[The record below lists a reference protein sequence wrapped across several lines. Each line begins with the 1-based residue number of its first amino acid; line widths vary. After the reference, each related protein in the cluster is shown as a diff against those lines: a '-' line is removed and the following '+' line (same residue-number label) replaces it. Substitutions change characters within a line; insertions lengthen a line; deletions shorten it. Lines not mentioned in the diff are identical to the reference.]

1 MLCFTLYLRA
11 IFQVQAPGGLYLE
24 VRFNRGFLA
33 LPVWG
38 LIHGGAYFR
47 NFTAQW
53 LCLIYFNFCSLLV
66 RYLVS
71 LGKSLYGVYKNPQCN
86 WECCFSIILSAQGGR
101 ENNGGVTNDDGD
113 QDMETNQA
121 QIDDVGV
128 RIIYV
133 SSL

>member
-1 MLCFTLYLRA
+1 M
-11 IFQVQAPGGLYLE
+11 
-24 VRFNRGFLA
+24 
-33 LPVWG
+33 
-38 LIHGGAYFR
+38 GAYIWKGLFSESYG
-47 NFTAQW
+47 TMVV
-53 LCLIYFNFCSLLV
+53 FNFCSLLV

-71 LGKSLYGVYKNPQCN
+71 LGKSLYGVYKNPQRN

-101 ENNGGVTNDDGD
+101 ENDGGVTNDDGD

-121 QIDDVGV
+121 QINDVGV

>member
-1 MLCFTLYLRA
+1 MRYRF
-11 IFQVQAPGGLYLE
+11 GGLYLE
-24 VRFNRGFLA
+24 
-33 LPVWG
+33 G
-38 LIHGGAYFR
+38 LIYGGAYFR
-47 NFTAQW
+47 NFTVQW

-66 RYLVS
+66 RYLVP

-101 ENNGGVTNDDGD
+101 ENDGGVTNDDGD

>member
-1 MLCFTLYLRA
+1 M
-11 IFQVQAPGGLYLE
+11 E
-24 VRFNRGFLA
+24 
-33 LPVWG
+33 G
-38 LIHGGAYFR
+38 LIFGILR
-47 NFTAQW
+47 
-53 LCLIYFNFCSLLV
+53 YFNFCSLLV

-86 WECCFSIILSAQGGR
+86 WECCFSVILSAQGGR
-101 ENNGGVTNDDGD
+101 ANDGGVTDDNGD